1 MVMHM
6 SKNPEFAKYALD
18 LARSQDNIRTSNE
31 DLIKLTQR
39 FGRMIPKLHK
49 LDSPAILSWFGLYNK
64 IKDNSRKA
72 DDEITSHHDNNLAS
86 LNPVLQSHIS
96 YYCAQ
101 RQRLYSKMEVMD
113 DILNGMMEDLL
124 ENGSYEEEQ
133 KHEMRMALDVTL
145 EKSLHHTQDLP
156 VMA

>member
-1 MVMHM
+1 M
-6 SKNPEFAKYALD
+6 SKNPEFAKYASD

-39 FGRMIPKLHK
+39 FGRMMPKLHK
-49 LDSPAILSWFGLYNK
+49 LDSSAILSWFGLYNK

-72 DDEITSHHDNNLAS
+72 NDEITSLLDNNLAS
-86 LNPVLQSHIS
+86 SNPVLQSQIS

-101 RQRLYSKMEVMD
+101 RQRLYSKMEVVD

-124 ENGSYEEEQ
+124 ENGSYEEGQ
-133 KHEMRMALDVTL
+133 KQEMRMALDGTL
-145 EKSLHHTQDLP
+145 EKSLHRTQDLP
-156 VMA
+156 IIA